1 MNLRTLPSFFAT
13 IAFFFLS
20 ALTATSQAIKHQ
32 NKTKTE
38 VELVNIKSAQKVDVI
53 IGGKFFTSYC
63 YSDSLMKQ
71 ILYPILTDGG
81 KPVTRGWPIKPRP
94 GESTDHPHQRG
105 LWLNYGDVNGY
116 DFWGNSYAI
125 EPEIR
130 KVQKGRIKHIKV
142 EQLSSGAEGILVADE
157 SWLSPSGNQLLAEKT
172 TYHFSAQGATRI
184 IDRITTLTATDSVV
198 TFKDTKEGM
207 FGIRYNRFL
216 KLPTQKSES
225 FVDAL
230 GDTTTIAPTSGE
242 TTGNYLSSE
251 GITGDSVWGTRAKWI
266 DLYGNINGEK
276 VSLIICDHPKNF
288 DYPTYWHARGY
299 GLFAANPFG
308 AHDFTDGKLTINF
321 TLYKGQSVT
330 FRYRVIIS
338 SGEHLSEA
346 EISRLVKD
354 FYKKY

>member
-1 MNLRTLPSFFAT
+1 VAVRVVIRSIMRVAPS
-13 IAFFFLS
+13 
-20 ALTATSQAIKHQ
+20 
-32 NKTKTE
+32 
-38 VELVNIKSAQKVDVI
+38 
-53 IGGKFFTSYC
+53 
-63 YSDSLMKQ
+63 
-71 ILYPILTDGG
+71 
-81 KPVTRGWPIKPRP
+81 
-94 GESTDHPHQRG
+94 
-105 LWLNYGDVNGY
+105 
-116 DFWGNSYAI
+116 
-125 EPEIR
+125 
-130 KVQKGRIKHIKV
+130 
-142 EQLSSGAEGILVADE
+142 AE
-157 SWLSPSGNQLLAEKT
+157 
-172 TYHFSAQGATRI
+172 GATRI

-230 GDTTTIAPTSGE
+230 GDTTTIAPTSQE

-251 GITGDSVWGTRAKWI
+251 GLTGDSVWGTRAKWI

-276 VSLIICDHPKNF
+276 VSLVICDHPKNF

-308 AHDFTDGKLTINF
+308 AHDFTDGKLSINF

-346 EISRLVKD
+346 EISRLAKD